1 MDAGSLSALVAW
13 APCGGTDAGSVTP
26 GIAGNSG
33 NAGVA
38 GTAAGREIEPVTSL
52 SAAIGAAGE
61 GAAGGAEVTP
71 SVGTAEDCRPRA
83 GAAGGFEPGAVW
95 PSSMAGVCGASS

>member
-52 SAAIGAAGE
+52 SAAIGAA
-61 GAAGGAEVTP
+61 EVTP

-95 PSSMAGVCGASS
+95 PSSMAGVCGASSLGTDWV